1 MHNLKNS
8 YKYLSMLVTI
18 IICLSMISCSSSPS
32 SDEVYTTNVVRTD
45 MQSYG
50 NYIYTFFGAVYRCN
64 RVTNEFLKACVDP
77 ECDGKC
83 PLDGA
88 IAETDHIEK
97 GKLFF
102 HSFEAYTHKVH
113 YGYQDIVSGEVTI
126 LKTLSKMEAL
136 NYSRAFVYNDYI
148 YYSYYI
154 LKAGGDAANAEDYIQ
169 HLCRMPIDGGKEE
182 VLMSCDESLIAVI
195 DNKIITGSIGTMF
208 SYDIDCLEK
217 KLLWKYSDHD
227 YTVIG
232 AFSAINDKLYFLA
245 GTSNYDQ
252 CKYTNMKL
260 NHNYLISLNVNTGEA
275 SRVVECPVIT
285 YSLTDDRIYY
295 SPMVIRYLYVPDNY
309 ENHLNEIVMFRGDE
323 TLYSCNLDG
332 TEIRQEYSNSTVD
345 YIEDYTVVDRK
356 LYGWI
361 KNFNQDTNTWE
372 NEYFGTIDFE
382 TGTLTYIGER
392 ER

>member
-1 MHNLKNS
+1 MCHQKKC
-8 YKYLSMLVTI
+8 YKHLSFFAIL
-18 IICLSMISCSSSPS
+18 IICLSMISCSPHSSPS
-32 SDEVYTTNVVRTD
+32 EVYTTNVVKAD

-50 NYIYTFFGAVYRCN
+50 NYVYTYFGSIYRCD

-83 PLDGA
+83 PIDGA
-88 IAETDHIEK
+88 IAETDHIEN

-113 YGYQDIVSGEVTI
+113 YGYQDIISGKVTI
-126 LKTLSKMEAL
+126 LKTLSEMEAL
-136 NYSRAFVYNDYI
+136 NYSRVFVCNGYI
-148 YYSYYI
+148 YYSYNI
-154 LKAGGDAANAEDYIQ
+154 LKDGGNAANEEDYKQ

-182 VLMSCDESLIAVI
+182 VLMQCDESLIAVI
-195 DNKIITGSIGTMF
+195 DNKIITVSVGTVF
-208 SYDIDCLEK
+208 SYDIECREK
-217 KLLWKYSDHD
+217 KILWNYSDHG
-227 YTVIG
+227 YTVVG
-232 AFSAINDKLYFLA
+232 AFSALNEKLYFLA

-275 SRVVECPVIT
+275 SRVVECPIIT

-295 SPMVIRYLYVPDNY
+295 SPMVIRYLYIPENY
-309 ENHLNEIVMFRGDE
+309 DNHLNEIVMFRGHE
-323 TLYSCNLDG
+323 TLYSCKLDG
-332 TEIRQEYSNSTVD
+332 TEIREEYTNSTVD
-345 YIEDYTVVDRK
+345 YIEDYTVIDGK

-361 KNFNQDTNTWE
+361 KNFNQDTNSWE

-382 TGTLTYIGER
+382 TEIITYIGER